1 MNYIKQLQQD
11 NRIYA
16 NQINQADHAINNFR
30 VFLNSDKFKGVD
42 LDGSRKDWISVDDV
56 RRELEL
62 IRAELL
68 KLHR

>member
-11 NRIYA
+11 NRIQA
-16 NQINQADHAINNFR
+16 NQINQTDHAINNFR
-30 VFLNSDKFKGVD
+30 IFLSSSKFNGVD

-68 KLHR
+68 NLNR

>member
-30 VFLNSDKFKGVD
+30 VFLNSDKFNGVD

-68 KLHR
+68 NLNR